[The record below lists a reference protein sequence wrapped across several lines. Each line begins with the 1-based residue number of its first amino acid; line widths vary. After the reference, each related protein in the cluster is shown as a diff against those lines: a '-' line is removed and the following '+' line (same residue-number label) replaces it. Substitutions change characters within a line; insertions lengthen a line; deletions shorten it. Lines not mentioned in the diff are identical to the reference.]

1 MRILALVN
9 QKGGCG
15 KTTTAIHLASRLAD
29 LGRRTVLVDLDP
41 QGHATLGLG
50 QAAPPPD
57 RCVARVLSR
66 SGLDERARSLQE
78 ILVPVA
84 DNLRLAPTGAELAE
98 LEPVL
103 AGTPG
108 GEERLAEH
116 LVPLMHDTDWVII
129 DAPPSLGMLTVN
141 TLMAAEEILVP
152 VEPSLF
158 SLHGLAR
165 LVELTRLLTDRS
177 RHPIDFHVVVNA
189 YDRRTRFARQTEQ
202 EIRETFPEQTLDTTI
217 RACVAVRE
225 ALAHGHPVTRHAPR
239 SAVSR
244 DYAALAFEL
253 EQRTPTRRPSPVA
266 GLVVGADGIHITRH
280 DVGPERV
287 HLAGNFNG
295 WIPDSEVVLEHHPDG
310 SWTKSFPL
318 QPGRYEYKLIV
329 DGKWVVD
336 PLNPR
341 KVANDA
347 GSENSVLEIND

>member
-50 QAAPPPD
+50 QPAPPPD

-66 SGLDERARSLQE
+66 SGLDQRARSLQE
-78 ILVPVA
+78 ILVPVT

-98 LEPVL
+98 LEPEL
-103 AGTPG
+103 AQTPG
-108 GEERLAEH
+108 AEERLAEH
-116 LVPLMHDTDWVII
+116 LVPLMHDADWVII

-165 LVELTRLLTDRS
+165 LVELTKLLTDRS
-177 RHPIDFHVVVNA
+177 RHPIDFHVLVNA
-189 YDRRTRFARQTEQ
+189 YDRRTNFARQTRQ
-202 EIRETFPEQTLDTTI
+202 EIRDTFPEQTLDTTI
-217 RACVAVRE
+217 RCCVAVRE
-225 ALAHGHPVTRHAPR
+225 ALAHGQPVTRHAPR
-239 SAVSR
+239 SAVAR

-253 EQRTPTRRPSPVA
+253 EQMPLTRRPAPVA
-266 GLVVGADGIHITRH
+266 GLVASSNGISLTRH
-280 DVGPERV
+280 DVVPDRV
-287 HLAGNFNG
+287 RLAGSFNG
-295 WIPDSEVVLEHHPDG
+295 WIPDAEVTLEHHSDG
-310 SWTKSFPL
+310 SWTKTYPL
-318 QPGRYEYKLIV
+318 QPGRHEYKLIV
-329 DGKWVVD
+329 DGQWVVD

-341 KVANDA
+341 RIANDA
-347 GSENSVLEIND
+347 GTENSVLEIDA